1 MNLESSINIRLNYK
15 SLCYNNGEKRSGCNL
30 SPGLL
35 KMWISLGSIVF
46 MFISVFSIYFSRYK
60 IRNRIGKIV
69 LAFIAYSL
77 MIVAGLIM
85 VIVVFSGPTDA

>member
-1 MNLESSINIRLNYK
+1 
-15 SLCYNNGEKRSGCNL
+15 L

-60 IRNRIGKIV
+60 ITNRIGKIV